1 MNKMMNLT
9 ILVMLSTL
17 FASCG
22 AVDFLE
28 KRAAY
33 YNQLEDKGYAL
44 MKENELLKIEV
55 AKLKTQVKSME
66 SKNYYLESQLETM
79 KSSKTDVMQ
88 ERTIAS
94 VPAMRNGSD
103 LVKFDIYKWKPEEVL
118 AVAGKEFSSKNFEKA
133 AQFYNTFAI
142 QYPTSKLKDDK
153 FYYQAGMSAYESG
166 KHYDWTLTHLQSLIE
181 KYPTSEY
188 FLGAKL
194 WMGLTYLKIGDEQ
207 KFFSTVEEFRLKYRN
222 TPEWRILSPYYEKIV
237 QKYKT
242 N

>member
-1 MNKMMNLT
+1 MNKIMNLAILMT
-9 ILVMLSTL
+9 ISTL

-28 KRAAY
+28 QRAAY
-33 YNQLEDKGYAL
+33 YNQLEDKGYVL
-44 MKENELLKIEV
+44 LKENEALKIEV
-55 AKLKTQVKSME
+55 AKLKTQVKSLE
-66 SKNYYLESQLETM
+66 SKNYYLDSQLETL
-79 KSSKTDVMQ
+79 KSSKTMPA

-94 VPAMRNGSD
+94 VAPMNSAND
-103 LVKFDIYKWKPEEVL
+103 LVKFDVYKWKADEML
-118 AVAGKEFSSKNFEKA
+118 AVAGKEFTAKNFEKS

-142 QYPTSKLKDDK
+142 QYPDSKLKDDK
-153 FYYQAGMSAYESG
+153 YLYQAAMASYESG
-166 KHYDWTLTHLQSLIE
+166 KHYDWTLKHLDNLVAN
-181 KYPTSEY
+181 YPKSEF

-222 TPEWRILSPYYEKIV
+222 TPEWRILSPHYEKIV